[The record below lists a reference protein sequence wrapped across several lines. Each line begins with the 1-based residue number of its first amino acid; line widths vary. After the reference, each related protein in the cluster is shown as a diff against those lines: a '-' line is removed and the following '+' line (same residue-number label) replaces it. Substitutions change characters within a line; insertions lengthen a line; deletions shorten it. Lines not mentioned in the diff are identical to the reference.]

1 MAATTAGTKTV
12 TKDQS
17 PAHTAAV
24 LTTIL
29 ATPIELLTVA
39 QLRALKHTLESVP
52 GGNSPEKVIGDLL
65 P

>member
-1 MAATTAGTKTV
+1 MAIVLTGTKTV

-17 PAHTAAV
+17 PAHTAAA

-29 ATPIELLTVA
+29 ATPIEQLTIA
-39 QLRALKHTLESVP
+39 QLRVLTHTLESVP
-52 GGNSPEKVIGDLL
+52 GGHDPTKVVGDLL